1 MSNHLSLSNPADCV
15 LFYASEETLE
25 KLLADI
31 KENFETAKNNAD
43 NADDDFFTKLNE
55 AAGVK
60 GWYGSHFDKML
71 YGLTQ
76 GRHERNV
83 VGSPTRHKMAKKLV
97 KDRINELKINRLILS
112 GLPWSPEEF
121 PDLRESGVV
130 EKDVPVPE

>member
-1 MSNHLSLSNPADCV
+1 MSNHLSLSNTADCV
-15 LFYASEETLE
+15 LFYASEETLTR
-25 KLLADI
+25 LLADI
-31 KENFETAKNNAD
+31 KDNYETAKNNAD
-43 NADDDFFTKLNE
+43 KDFFDKLNK

-60 GWYGSHFDKML
+60 GWYPSHFDKML

-76 GRHERNV
+76 GRHEHNV

-112 GLPWSPEEF
+112 GLPGSPEEF

-130 EKDVPVPE
+130 EKHVPVPE